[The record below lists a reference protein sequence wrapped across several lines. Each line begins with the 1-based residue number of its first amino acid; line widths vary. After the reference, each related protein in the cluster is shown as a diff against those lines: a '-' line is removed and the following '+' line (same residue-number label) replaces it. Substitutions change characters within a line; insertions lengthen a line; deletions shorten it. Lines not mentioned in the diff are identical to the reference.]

1 MINNLLPTKERLILE
16 IYGSLMSK
24 SVSQMIRVSFHYQ
37 VIFIR
42 LQFAFRD
49 NLSDFVALIIF
60 IEQLANA

>member
-1 MINNLLPTKERLILE
+1 MRLILE

-24 SVSQMIRVSFHYQ
+24 SVGQMIRVSFHYQ

-42 LQFAFRD
+42 LQFEFRD